1 MNEQKQ
7 KESNNTD
14 KENIESQESENND
27 SSKLEEATRED
38 VKEKEEKEEK
48 EEERF
53 ENFSREELIRRI
65 NELEDK
71 LGEKKEEIK
80 KLKELNED
88 WKDKFMRLQAEFENT
103 QKRWEKSRK
112 YLRIQYTANV
122 LKNFLSLYD
131 SFKSAVKNEDKNGH
145 IEQFYKQ
152 FMNIM
157 KSMGTHPMNTEEL
170 QKFDYNKHEALSS
183 IERDDLPN
191 NTIVDVIQDGWMYEK
206 EVIRY
211 AKVIISRKP
220 KPPEPKKEETVEE
233 GKEEENEGD
242 QIEGADKEPNKE
254 KEEVEGN
261 NSQNSSEEN

>member
-1 MNEQKQ
+1 MNEQEQ
-7 KESNNTD
+7 KESDNTD
-14 KENIESQESENND
+14 NENIESQENESNV
-27 SSKLEEATRED
+27 SSKLEENKGEE
-38 VKEKEEKEEK
+38 VKKKKEKEEKEEEK
-48 EEERF
+48 F
-53 ENFSREELIRRI
+53 KKLSREELIGRI
-65 NELEDK
+65 NELENK
-71 LGEKKEEIK
+71 LGEKQEEIK
-80 KLKELNED
+80 KLKQLNED

-112 YLRIQYTANV
+112 HLRTQYTANA
-122 LKNFLSLYD
+122 LKNFLSIYD

-157 KSMGTHPMNTEEL
+157 KSMGAHPMNTEEL
-170 QKFDYNKHEALSS
+170 QNFDYNKHEALSS

-220 KPPEPKKEETVEE
+220 KPPKPKKEETEKE
-233 GKEEENEGD
+233 GKEENEVN
-242 QIEGADKEPNKE
+242 QIEGDHKGSNKDKKE
-254 KEEVEGN
+254 IKGN
-261 NSQNSSEEN
+261 NSQKSSKEK